1 MKVTIPPGRVVR
13 LDAYRTTS
21 IRGGVYD
28 ISGLADADRKRILA
42 TRGVAVVRDT
52 PARAAAKEDT

>member
-1 MKVTIPPGRVVR
+1 MKVRIEPGRVVE

-28 ISGLADADRKRILA
+28 ISELSAADQERILA
-42 TRGVAVVRDT
+42 ISGVTTVRGKAPR
-52 PARAAAKEDT
+52 KED